1 MGYVTKWSKHWFHC
15 SACKQIKPVVLT
27 SKEMKS
33 ITTFHHIYCCLS
45 CKTISTYSSNKM
57 WVQSILLSAHIVAAD
72 FDWIDGN
79 FASPQKIV
87 TLSLLNP
94 TFVTGLEK
102 YANLYRYMLGEP
114 TRKFW
119 KFLGYPINKFYTLCW
134 AYLTPLCLVV
144 VLVFNF
150 SEYTITSY
158 GNYIY
163 PLWAEVIGWLIA
175 FGSCLPAVI
184 VALYK
189 VIAIVTTGS
198 KETIKLRLRNQ
209 LTSTERWD
217 QNRKILETSNAEEL
231 QAVDTKMKF

>member
-1 MGYVTKWSKHWFHC
+1 MYDCRREMLPF
-15 SACKQIKPVVLT
+15 ACP
-27 SKEMKS
+27 
-33 ITTFHHIYCCLS
+33 
-45 CKTISTYSSNKM
+45 
-57 WVQSILLSAHIVAAD
+57 
-72 FDWIDGN
+72 
-79 FASPQKIV
+79 
-87 TLSLLNP
+87 
-94 TFVTGLEK
+94 
-102 YANLYRYMLGEP
+102 
-114 TRKFW
+114 
-119 KFLGYPINKFYTLCW
+119 
-134 AYLTPLCLVV
+134 V

-217 QNRKILETSNAEEL
+217 QNRKILATSNAEEL

>member
-1 MGYVTKWSKHWFHC
+1 
-15 SACKQIKPVVLT
+15 
-27 SKEMKS
+27 
-33 ITTFHHIYCCLS
+33 
-45 CKTISTYSSNKM
+45 M
-57 WVQSILLSAHIVAAD
+57 WAQSIRFSVHIVAVD
-72 FDWIDGN
+72 CDWIDGN
-79 FASPQKIV
+79 FTSHCESQNAENYN
-87 TLSLLNP
+87 TLSLLKP
-94 TFVTGLEK
+94 TFVAGLEK
-102 YANLYRYMLGEP
+102 YAHLYRYMLGEP
-114 TRKFW
+114 SRKFW

-189 VIAIVTTGS
+189 VIVIVTTGS

-217 QNRKILETSNAEEL
+217 QNRKILETSNADEL
-231 QAVDTKMKF
+231 QTVETKMKF

>member
-1 MGYVTKWSKHWFHC
+1 MLPF
-15 SACKQIKPVVLT
+15 ACP
-27 SKEMKS
+27 
-33 ITTFHHIYCCLS
+33 
-45 CKTISTYSSNKM
+45 
-57 WVQSILLSAHIVAAD
+57 
-72 FDWIDGN
+72 
-79 FASPQKIV
+79 
-87 TLSLLNP
+87 
-94 TFVTGLEK
+94 
-102 YANLYRYMLGEP
+102 
-114 TRKFW
+114 
-119 KFLGYPINKFYTLCW
+119 
-134 AYLTPLCLVV
+134 V

-209 LTSTERWD
+209 LTSTESFGSTS
-217 QNRKILETSNAEEL
+217 QHYFPIISEGILLFCAC
-231 QAVDTKMKF
+231 F